1 VLRHAVHDPGA
12 VGRWLDEALFDDPVQ
27 LGAYRAL
34 IAAGGPAE
42 AQAGAPP
49 AVADLL
55 ARLRVDEPT
64 SEPFDAVRLLHMEVT
79 RREVAAIRL
88 AAAATT
94 DGTRALTDLAVLTRI
109 MDGLRNPQ
117 TAAASA
123 DRLLAW
129 LEDRVGDG
137 G

>member
-1 VLRHAVHDPGA
+1 
-12 VGRWLDEALFDDPVQ
+12 
-27 LGAYRAL
+27 
-34 IAAGGPAE
+34 
-42 AQAGAPP
+42 
-49 AVADLL
+49 
-55 ARLRVDEPT
+55 
-64 SEPFDAVRLLHMEVT
+64 MEVT

-94 DGTRALTDLAVLTRI
+94 DGTRALTDLADLTRI